1 MIDLEKLRKM
11 LDDMQQLLVN
21 KSIAQSR
28 AHEIDQAGIR
38 LERDVYTETLK
49 YLKDI
54 NDHLPE
60 VEELKEGLNKVGC
73 VFQVIVVSILLHAE
87 FGRNDHRGD
96 ALKFRFN

>member
-1 MIDLEKLRKM
+1 
-11 LDDMQQLLVN
+11 MQQLLVN

-60 VEELKEGLNKVGC
+60 VEELKEGLNKVER
-73 VFQVIVVSILLHAE
+73 VFPVIVVSILLHAE
-87 FGRNDHRGD
+87 FGRNDQWEDVFHFSTR
-96 ALKFRFN
+96 LKSYVS

>member
-1 MIDLEKLRKM
+1 MIDLKKLRKM

-21 KSIAQSR
+21 KSIAQSM

-49 YLKDI
+49 YLNDI

-60 VEELKEGLNKVGC
+60 VEELKERGSTSNIMNS
-73 VFQVIVVSILLHAE
+73 VFQGGL
-87 FGRNDHRGD
+87 
-96 ALKFRFN
+96 

>member
-21 KSIAQSR
+21 KSIAQSM
-28 AHEIDQAGIR
+28 AHGIDQAGIR

-60 VEELKEGLNKVGC
+60 VEELKEGFNRANK
-73 VFQVIVVSILLHAE
+73 
-87 FGRNDHRGD
+87 
-96 ALKFRFN
+96 

>member
-1 MIDLEKLRKM
+1 MIDLKKLGKM

-21 KSIAQSR
+21 KSIAQSM

-49 YLKDI
+49 YLNDI

-60 VEELKEGLNKVGC
+60 VEELKEGYKRIN
-73 VFQVIVVSILLHAE
+73 E
-87 FGRNDHRGD
+87 
-96 ALKFRFN
+96 